1 MNSEEISALVV
12 AYLKFKERW
21 WIFLGTFLLT
31 LLLFGGA
38 LTNTIFADLTPFV
51 VTLGILLI
59 LSAVLCYVS
68 QFLLIHEMA
77 ERMHFPR
84 VSHVE
89 RGFWYTLMLLG
100 LVALA
105 PGMILE
111 AGLFLLYA
119 RKFISHAKAVPLGTT
134 ARA

>member
-1 MNSEEISALVV
+1 MEEVSALVV
-12 AYLKFKERW
+12 AYLKFKKRW
-21 WIFLGTFLLT
+21 WAFLWTFLLT
-31 LLLFGGA
+31 LLLLSGV
-38 LTNTIFADLTPFV
+38 LTNRMFADVTPFL

-59 LSAVLCYVS
+59 VSAVLCYVS

-77 ERMHFPR
+77 ERMHLPR
-84 VSHVE
+84 VSHEE

-111 AGLFLLYA
+111 AGLFFLYA
-119 RKFISHAKAVPLGTT
+119 RRFISHAKALPLGTIV
-134 ARA
+134 RA